1 MKKYLIK
8 YVLEFFV
15 IVTGI
20 SLSFWINEWDNKRI
34 NSDKEFYFLNG
45 LKNDL
50 DKQLISLNDFDEF
63 SNETIGI
70 GASILE
76 YYSINKSLSKADSL
90 NDKLSRLMYSRSY
103 PAINTTFN
111 ELKSTG
117 QFNLF
122 KEKLL
127 SSKIIKY
134 YQDSENYQDR
144 LTKNTDIV
152 YYNEIFPVIKSS
164 IIIDPNN
171 FGYKNDKINLLK
183 TRKSINPIINNPQ
196 KEFELI
202 NAISLRIVVART
214 NQSYIKIMIEEAK
227 SLLGMIN
234 NELAEH

>member
-20 SLSFWINEWDNKRI
+20 SLSFWISEWDNKRI

-50 DKQLISLNDFDEF
+50 DKQLISLNGFDEF

-171 FGYKNDKINLLK
+171 FGYKNDKINLLE
-183 TRKSINPIINNPQ
+183 TEKSINPIINNPQ

-234 NELAEH
+234 NELAKH

>member
-20 SLSFWINEWDNKRI
+20 SLSFWISEWDNKRI

-50 DKQLISLNDFDEF
+50 DKQLISLNNFDEF

-171 FGYKNDKINLLK
+171 FGYKNDKINLLE
-183 TRKSINPIINNPQ
+183 TEKSINPIINNPQ

-234 NELAEH
+234 NELAKH

>member
-152 YYNEIFPVIKSS
+152 YYNEIFPV
-164 IIIDPNN
+164 
-171 FGYKNDKINLLK
+171 L
-183 TRKSINPIINNPQ
+183 NP
-196 KEFELI
+196 L
-202 NAISLRIVVART
+202 
-214 NQSYIKIMIEEAK
+214 
-227 SLLGMIN
+227 
-234 NELAEH
+234 

>member
-34 NSDKEFYFLNG
+34 NRDKELYFLSG

-50 DKQLISLNDFDEF
+50 EKQLSSLNDFDEF
-63 SNETIGI
+63 SNQTIDF

-76 YYSINKSLSKADSL
+76 HYSIYKSLSKVDSL
-90 NDKLSRLMYSRSY
+90 NHKLSRLMYSRSY

-122 KEKLL
+122 EEKLL
-127 SSKIIKY
+127 ASKIIKY
-134 YQDSENYQDR
+134 YQDSENYQNR

-171 FGYKNDKINLLK
+171 FGYKNEKINLLE
-183 TRKSINPIINNPQ
+183 TEKSINPILNNSQ
-196 KEFELI
+196 KEFELV

-214 NQSYIKIMIEEAK
+214 NQSYIQVMIEEAK
-227 SLLGMIN
+227 SLLDMIN
-234 NELAEH
+234 NELDID

>member
-171 FGYKNDKINLLK
+171 FGYKNDKINLLE
-183 TRKSINPIINNPQ
+183 TRKSINPTINNPQ

-234 NELAEH
+234 NELAKH

>member
-34 NSDKEFYFLNG
+34 NSDKEFYFLSG

-50 DKQLISLNDFDEF
+50 EKQLSSLNDFDEF
-63 SNETIGI
+63 SNQTIDF

-76 YYSINKSLSKADSL
+76 HYSIYESLSKADSL
-90 NDKLSRLMYSRSY
+90 NYKLSRLMYSRSY

-122 KEKLL
+122 EEKLL
-127 SSKIIKY
+127 ASKIIKY
-134 YQDSENYQDR
+134 YQDSENYQNR

-164 IIIDPNN
+164 IIIDPNS
-171 FGYKNDKINLLK
+171 FGYKNDKINLLE
-183 TRKSINPIINNPQ
+183 TEKSINPIINNSQ
-196 KEFELI
+196 KEFELV

-214 NQSYIKIMIEEAK
+214 NQSYIQVMIEEAK
-227 SLLGMIN
+227 SLLDMIN
-234 NELAEH
+234 NELAKD